1 MPIDVD
7 MKRAG
12 WMWVFC
18 CELLVGHDS
27 HDIAR
32 CNQLCRWPSWSSR
45 SPFSSRTR
53 SKVATI
59 TRGSVSIDVRDEVS
73 IDVRWK
79 ISVVGRVASVDGVSI
94 DKLVLLSIDEERLP
108 LRIERSKLAGSDENS
123 SGVSSLLLVLLAKL
137 RVSIQVIRIII
148 LQMLNSCIPDIIELN
163 HLRTNRSAFAF

>member
-79 ISVVGRVASVDGVSI
+79 ISVVGRVASVDGGERVSIDEIGVRVDGGWQVSI

-123 SGVSSLLLVLLAKL
+123 SGVSSLLLVLLG
-137 RVSIQVIRIII
+137 
-148 LQMLNSCIPDIIELN
+148 M
-163 HLRTNRSAFAF
+163 HLKRQEKKIMSERGLKK